1 MIVGAAPGAVRVD
14 GYKCERT
21 SRNDDGKE
29 IGIGDRQGSGQ
40 RNTRAV
46 GQAYGRACQLDSLS
60 GASAASRVDLLQV
73 VATDGACFAEQEPQY
88 RDRDS
93 DANIR
98 ERPGHKCGRCHQRR
112 ATTSEKRAEPP
123 VSEPT
128 TVVTCS
134 VLHTQERALEL
145 VAERSSIDDQTT
157 MDLLSVGA
165 PTHRVDHRL
174 LPARA

>member
-1 MIVGAAPGAVRVD
+1 MSQRQTPAVRVHTTNVLQPPASEARMIVGAAPGAVRVD

-29 IGIGDRQGSGQ
+29 IDVGDRQGSGQ
-40 RNTRAV
+40 RNARAV

-73 VATDGACFAEQEPQY
+73 VATDGARFAEQEPQY

-93 DANIR
+93 DANVR
-98 ERPGHKCGRCHQRR
+98 ERTGHKCGRCHQRR

-123 VSEPT
+123 VSEPNLL
-128 TVVTCS
+128 CA
-134 VLHTQERALEL
+134 ALWSL
-145 VAERSSIDDQTT
+145 
-157 MDLLSVGA
+157 LLSES
-165 PTHRVDHRL
+165 
-174 LPARA
+174 